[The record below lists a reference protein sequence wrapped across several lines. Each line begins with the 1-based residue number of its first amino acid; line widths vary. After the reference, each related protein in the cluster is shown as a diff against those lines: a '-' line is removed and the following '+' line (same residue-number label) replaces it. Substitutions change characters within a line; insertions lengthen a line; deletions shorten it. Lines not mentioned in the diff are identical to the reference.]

1 MFVKQS
7 SNPYKIRGKIYKHF
21 YKQNKYQ
28 QFAGIFLVKQL
39 MEEKISENVYVQKM
53 GMYIN
58 INLLFYLLMVK
69 ENIKT
74 SQDLKP
80 NQKLLRQ
87 E

>member
-1 MFVKQS
+1 M
-7 SNPYKIRGKIYKHF
+7 G
-21 YKQNKYQ
+21 
-28 QFAGIFLVKQL
+28 
-39 MEEKISENVYVQKM
+39 NVYVQKM

>member
-1 MFVKQS
+1 
-7 SNPYKIRGKIYKHF
+7 
-21 YKQNKYQ
+21 
-28 QFAGIFLVKQL
+28 
-39 MEEKISENVYVQKM
+39 MEKKISGNVYVQKR
-53 GMYIN
+53 GRYIN
-58 INLLFYLLMVK
+58 INLLLYLLMVK